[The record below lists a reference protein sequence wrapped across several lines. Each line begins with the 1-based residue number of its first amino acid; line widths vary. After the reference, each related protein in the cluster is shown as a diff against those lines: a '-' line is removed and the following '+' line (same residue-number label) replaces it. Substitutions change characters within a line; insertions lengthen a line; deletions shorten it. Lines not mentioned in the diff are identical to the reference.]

1 MQISEAHRY
10 IQQSQRRKI
19 VLTAITQPLTANQL
33 ARRTHLSRAVCSQV
47 QAELVIYNLVTCLN
61 PLARRSRL
69 YWLTELGQRVRRH
82 LGGESSSSRAQP
94 PDSTIDWALYGRM
107 CFTHRA
113 AVIRTLNEPLQPATI
128 KRRARARQ
136 PQLRI
141 SANNVRDIIRLL
153 AAWGVVRPVQVRRKA
168 HLRYEL
174 TDTGKTIQQLLDRA
188 EVPL

>member
-1 MQISEAHRY
+1 MQLSEAYQY
-10 IQQSQRRKI
+10 IQQSQRRKL
-19 VLTAITQPLTANQL
+19 VLAALTQPMTANQL
-33 ARRTHLSRAVCSQV
+33 ARRTNLSRAVCSQV
-47 QAELVIYNLVTCLN
+47 QVELVIHDLVTCLN

-69 YWLTELGQRVRRH
+69 YWLTDLGKQVQSRNCSDRIP
-82 LGGESSSSRAQP
+82 SSTQQFVSSV
-94 PDSTIDWALYGRM
+94 DWALYGQM

-113 AVIRTLNEPLQPATI
+113 AVVRALNEPLQPAAI

-153 AAWGVVRPVQVRRKA
+153 AAWGVVHPVHVRRKA
-168 HLRYEL
+168 HPRYEL
-174 TDTGKTIQQLLDRA
+174 TDTGKAIKQLLDRA

>member
-1 MQISEAHRY
+1 M
-10 IQQSQRRKI
+10 
-19 VLTAITQPLTANQL
+19 
-33 ARRTHLSRAVCSQV
+33 
-47 QAELVIYNLVTCLN
+47 QAELVIYDLVTCLN

-69 YWLTELGQRVRRH
+69 YWLTELGQRIQGRFDTDRSP
-82 LGGESSSSRAQP
+82 LSTQP
-94 PDSTIDWALYGRM
+94 SDLTINWELYGRM

-113 AVIRTLNEPLQPATI
+113 AVVRTLNEPLQPATI

-153 AAWGVVRPVQVRRKA
+153 AAWGVVRPVQIRRKA
-168 HLRYEL
+168 HPRYEL
-174 TDTGKTIQQLLDRA
+174 TDTGRAIQQLLDRA